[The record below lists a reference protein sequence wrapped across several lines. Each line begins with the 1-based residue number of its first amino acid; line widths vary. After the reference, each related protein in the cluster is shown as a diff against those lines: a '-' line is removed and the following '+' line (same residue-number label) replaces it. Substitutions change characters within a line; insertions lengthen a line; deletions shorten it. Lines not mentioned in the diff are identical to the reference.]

1 MFSQRHKFKERC
13 ETFASQAR
21 VLVTRLRS
29 VFSRRGR
36 NLSLVGHIQLVQL
49 GLGIV
54 VYLLAVTGVWW
65 TANRLTEDYFYKQAT
80 EWLTTLDELGTPLYT
95 ANDRA
100 EFARVEK
107 YVSEFPEVA
116 LVRYYSAHDSQVIAE
131 YSTRPV
137 DEQIPWLTKT
147 QLSDLRAPEN
157 SYLFDRPAVGGS
169 FIRASAPVW
178 IRSIQSDGL
187 LTFDLDVEK
196 DEKLELIGFLEIGLD
211 FTHYQGELV
220 KNIVLGSTIIALLL
234 FVSIV
239 GGRQILKRAL
249 RPLSDLEKPLAKLAS
264 GEIDVSV
271 ESSGH
276 KEIVAISDALNATV
290 SALKQRDEKLRQLAD
305 HDQLTGLFNRYRFT
319 QILQQEAGRIARE
332 GDNSA
337 LLFVDLDQFKLVND
351 TLGHAAGDRLLVRV
365 ADKLKAC
372 LREKDILCRF
382 GGDEFTILAQ
392 HVTTESAANLA
403 GSIIKVIR
411 DVHFVEARQ
420 IFNICCS
427 IGIAMIESNQFTPD
441 ELLTQ
446 ADMACYNAKSQGR
459 NCYSLFA
466 PGTDDTQEIMEY
478 AGWSQKIKQAVAN
491 DRFVLNYQP
500 IVKLANGQPEL
511 YEVLLRMPDNGA
523 VVSPSSFL
531 PVAERFGLMIDVDHW
546 VIRNAIKSL
555 ADFRNM
561 GTDTKFCINLSGHI
575 FEDPN
580 LIHSIQD
587 SFEKYG
593 LPASSVV
600 FEITEQVAI
609 RYLDSANQSMCEL
622 MDMGCRFALDDFGTG
637 FSSLTYIKRLPVDY
651 IKIDGSFIENVSQD
665 SIDQAMVKSIVT
677 IAQTIGKKT
686 IAEYVQDAKSLKML
700 KKLGADY
707 AQGYYIGEPAAT
719 LALPESSKYSK
730 K

>member
-1 MFSQRHKFKERC
+1 VFPQRHQFKQRY
-13 ETFASQAR
+13 ETLASKAR
-21 VLVTRLRS
+21 ALAARLRS
-29 VFSRRGR
+29 LFSGRGR
-36 NLSLVGHIQLVQL
+36 SLVGQIQLLQL

-65 TANRLTEDYFYKQAT
+65 TANRLSEDYFYKQAS
-80 EWLTTLDELGTPLYT
+80 EWLTKLDELGTPLYIS
-95 ANDRA
+95 NNQA
-100 EFARVEK
+100 EFARVEE

-116 LVRYYSAHDSQVIAE
+116 LVRFYSAYDGQVIAE
-131 YSTRPV
+131 YNTRPI
-137 DEQIPWLTKT
+137 DEHIPSLDKT
-147 QLSDLRAPEN
+147 QLSELRAAESP
-157 SYLFDRPAVGGS
+157 YLFDRPAVGGS

-187 LTFDLDVEK
+187 LEFDLDAEK
-196 DEKLELIGFLEIGLD
+196 DEKLALIGFLEIGLD

-220 KNIVLGSTIIALLL
+220 KNIALGSAIIALLL
-234 FVSIV
+234 FISIA

-249 RPLSDLEKPLAKLAS
+249 RPLSNLEKPLAKLAN

-271 ESSGH
+271 ESSGY
-276 KEIVAISDALNATV
+276 KEIMAISDALNATV
-290 SALKQRDEKLRQLAD
+290 SALKQRDETLRRLAD
-305 HDQLTGLFNRYRFT
+305 HDQLTGLVNRYRFT
-319 QILQQEAGRIARE
+319 QTLEQEAARIARE

-351 TLGHAAGDRLLVRV
+351 TLGHAAGDRLLVQV

-372 LREKDILCRF
+372 LREKDVLCRF
-382 GGDEFTILAQ
+382 GGDEFTILARN
-392 HVTTESAANLA
+392 VTTESAADLA
-403 GSIIKVIR
+403 ASIIKVMR

-427 IGIAMIESNQFTPD
+427 IGITMIASDQFTPD

-466 PGTDDTQEIMEY
+466 PGTDDTQEITKY

-491 DRFVLNYQP
+491 DGFILNYQP
-500 IVKLANGQPEL
+500 IVKLANGEPEL
-511 YEVLLRMPDNGA
+511 YEVLLRMPDNGT
-523 VVSPSSFL
+523 VVSPLSFL
-531 PVAERFGLMIDVDHW
+531 PVAERFGLMLDIDHW

-555 ADFRNM
+555 ADFHNK
-561 GTDTKFCINLSGHI
+561 GAHTKFCINLSGHI

-580 LIHSIQD
+580 LVHSIRD
-587 SFEKYG
+587 SLGEYG
-593 LPASSVV
+593 LSASSVV

-609 RYLDSANQSMCEL
+609 RYLDSANRSMCEL

-651 IKIDGSFIENVSQD
+651 IKIDGSFIENVSED
-665 SIDQAMVKSIVT
+665 PIDQAMVKSIVA
-677 IAQTIGKKT
+677 IAQTIGKET

-700 KKLGADY
+700 RKLGADY
-707 AQGYYIGEPAAT
+707 AQGYYIGEPATT
-719 LALPESSKYSK
+719 LALPRSSKCSK